1 MNAAKCQGY
10 SFYPFWVIKG
20 KLTEGGGGGKIA
32 PSVNP
37 PKKRFKS
44 VMKVLTS

>member
-20 KLTEGGGGGKIA
+20 KLTEGGGGKIA

-37 PKKRFKS
+37 PKNRFKS